1 MATESLSF
9 QAILRWSDD
18 ECRGFL
24 EGMRWPNGAI
34 CPKCGA
40 GAPYNLERKSG
51 SKNKVQ
57 KLYKC
62 RSCRKQFTAT
72 VGSIFEDSKIP
83 LNKWFAAIMM
93 MCTSKKGV
101 SAHQLHRSLDITYKS
116 AWFMAHRV
124 REAMREK
131 GTLLPFTGTV
141 EADETYIGGKPRGH
155 NVWKERAKDE
165 AEMGLRPRP
174 KNRAPYQDKVAVFGM
189 IERGGLVRTIKVPQA
204 TAGTLGPILRAN
216 MDMTKARLMTDGS
229 NVYKHIKRHVRHDVV
244 NHEVT
249 YVAPNGV
256 HTQGIENYWSLLKRG
271 LYGVFHH
278 VGEDYLPCYLNEFE
292 YRFNRRKVSDAER
305 FAALMAQTQG
315 RLLWYCQTPQPENP
329 HA

>member
-1 MATESLSF
+1 MATQTLSF
-9 QAILRWSDD
+9 QAILRWSDS
-18 ECRGFL
+18 ECREFL
-24 EGMRWPNGAI
+24 ERMRWPDGPR
-34 CPKCGA
+34 CPKCGTTE
-40 GAPYNLERKSG
+40 PYKVERKSRT
-51 SKNKVQ
+51 KNLVQ

-72 VGSIFEDSKIP
+72 VGTIFEDSKIP

-93 MCTSKKGV
+93 MCSSKKGI
-101 SAHQLHRSLDITYKS
+101 SAHWMHRNLDITYKS
-116 AWFMAHRV
+116 AWFMAHRI

-155 NVWKERAKDE
+155 AVWKEREKDE
-165 AEMGLRPRP
+165 IQMGLRPKP
-174 KNRAPYQDKVAVFGM
+174 KNRAPFQDKVAVFGM
-189 IERGGLVRTIKVPQA
+189 IERGGLVRTIKVPAA
-204 TAGTLGPILRAN
+204 TAQTLGPILRAN
-216 MDMTKARLMTDGS
+216 LDLTTARLITDGHKA
-229 NVYKHIKRHVRHDVV
+229 YKHIGAFLPHDVI
-244 NHEVT
+244 NHDTE
-249 YVAPNGV
+249 YVRGDV
-256 HTQGIENYWSLLKRG
+256 YTQGIENYWSLLKRG

-278 VGEDYLPCYLNEFE
+278 VGEDYLPQYLNEFE

-315 RLLWYCQTPQPENP
+315 RLLWYCRTPQPENP